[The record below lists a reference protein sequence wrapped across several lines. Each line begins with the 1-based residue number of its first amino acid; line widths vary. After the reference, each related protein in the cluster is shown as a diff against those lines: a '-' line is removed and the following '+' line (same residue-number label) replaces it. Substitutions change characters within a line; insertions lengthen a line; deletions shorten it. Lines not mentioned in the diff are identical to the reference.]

1 MEEVKINDLV
11 PGKNYYI
18 QLVGRYL
25 NQRRKSGKAI
35 GINFQKTVSFRE
47 IMDIP
52 GLDFTLS
59 PGIFYD
65 DDLFAQFEK
74 VVAVNPGTRE
84 CGVCGSDYY
93 PSILPSWYNLT
104 DEQRRRNRGGYQFFK
119 KTKTKQEREATQAH
133 EALDIR
139 MEQSNMYPYSRKP
152 THRYLDGDPP
162 TILGGKTRR
171 TRRKTK
177 TKRRRKTKTK
187 RRRKKTNTKYSKV

>member
-1 MEEVKINDLV
+1 MEEVKINDLE
-11 PGKNYYI
+11 PGKDYYI

-25 NQRRKSGKAI
+25 NQHRKSGKAI

-47 IMDIP
+47 IKGL
-52 GLDFTLS
+52 GLDLTLS
-59 PGIFYD
+59 PDNFDD
-65 DDLFAQFEK
+65 DDLFAQFKE

-84 CGVCGSDYY
+84 CGICHYDYY

-104 DEQRRRNRGGYQFFK
+104 DEQRRRTRGGYQFFK
-119 KTKTKQEREATQAH
+119 KTKTKKEREDEQAH
-133 EALDIR
+133 ESLDRI

-152 THRYLDGDPP
+152 THRYL
-162 TILGGKTRR
+162 GGKTRK